1 MLDCERSLC
10 SWRRCCIRYDGFTE
24 NYVRRYTEY
33 EKSKSNYIPD
43 FGFCLT
49 FCVAGCSSN
58 HDEGSL
64 KDNLIDGWD
73 NWLQSFSKHALTKE
87 KNLQGEKDKGD
98 DAYTGTYTA
107 TYDEF
112 NGKEFIF
119 GGTAL
124 ERANGNQLTVTY
136 TLTIDEGTAELYWI
150 AGSDEY
156 TIANDNSEDTKEY
169 TISSGDNYI
178 VLKGEDF
185 SGTLTLTVE

>member
-1 MLDCERSLC
+1 MKSAKVIISL
-10 SWRRCCIRYDGFTE
+10 IL
-24 NYVRRYTEY
+24 
-33 EKSKSNYIPD
+33 IL
-43 FGFCLT
+43 CLP
-49 FCVAGCSSN
+49 FCVAGCGSN
-58 HDEGSL
+58 HDKGSL

-73 NWLQSFSKHALTKE
+73 SWMQSFSKHALTKE
-87 KNLQGEKDKGD
+87 KDLQGEKDKGD

-124 ERANGNQLTVTY
+124 ERGNGNQLTVTY
-136 TLTIDEGTAELYWI
+136 TITIDEGTAELYWI
-150 AGSDEY
+150 AGGDEY

>member
-1 MLDCERSLC
+1 MKREKAIISL
-10 SWRRCCIRYDGFTE
+10 IL
-24 NYVRRYTEY
+24 VL
-33 EKSKSNYIPD
+33 
-43 FGFCLT
+43 CLS

-112 NGKEFIF
+112 NGKELIF

>member
-1 MLDCERSLC
+1 MKRAKVIISL
-10 SWRRCCIRYDGFTE
+10 IL
-24 NYVRRYTEY
+24 VL
-33 EKSKSNYIPD
+33 
-43 FGFCLT
+43 CLT

-150 AGSDEY
+150 VGSDEY

>member
-1 MLDCERSLC
+1 MKRAKVIISL
-10 SWRRCCIRYDGFTE
+10 IL
-24 NYVRRYTEY
+24 
-33 EKSKSNYIPD
+33 IL
-43 FGFCLT
+43 CLT

-58 HDEGSL
+58 HDKGSL

-73 NWLQSFSKHALTKE
+73 NWMQSFSKHALTKG
-87 KNLQGEKDKGD
+87 KDLQGEKDKGD

-124 ERANGNQLTVTY
+124 ERANGNQLTVNY

-185 SGTLTLTVE
+185 SGTLTLTIE

>member
-1 MLDCERSLC
+1 MKRAKVIISL
-10 SWRRCCIRYDGFTE
+10 IL
-24 NYVRRYTEY
+24 VL
-33 EKSKSNYIPD
+33 
-43 FGFCLT
+43 CLT

-73 NWLQSFSKHALTKE
+73 SWMQSFSKHALTKE

-124 ERANGNQLTVTY
+124 ERGNGNQLTVTY
-136 TLTIDEGTAELYWI
+136 TITIDEGTAELYWI
-150 AGSDEY
+150 AGGDEY